1 MRNEKE
7 ETMIAIDM
15 EEMVLPVVAG
25 SGDDGG
31 DGG

>member
-1 MRNEKE
+1 
-7 ETMIAIDM
+7 MIAIDM

>member
-1 MRNEKE
+1 
-7 ETMIAIDM
+7 MIAIDM
-15 EEMVLPVVAG
+15 EEMVLAVVAG